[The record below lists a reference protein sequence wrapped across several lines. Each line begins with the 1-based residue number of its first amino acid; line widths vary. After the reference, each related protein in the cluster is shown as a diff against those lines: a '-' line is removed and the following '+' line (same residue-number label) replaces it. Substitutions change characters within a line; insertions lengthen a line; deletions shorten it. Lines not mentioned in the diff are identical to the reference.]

1 MRSGG
6 RGMDFCNCNLV
17 QRKFQFLTAPKR
29 VEDMAATGPQMSN
42 CFVDCKSLSPSSSR
56 STDELFRNKESL
68 GYKLGFVSI
77 VSKSS
82 GGRVINMTPMRVKN
96 IVIML
101 KTPQDSLRKSLAKMT
116 TNTGVEKI
124 ITEASDRLI

>member
-1 MRSGG
+1 
-6 RGMDFCNCNLV
+6 MDFCNYNLV

-42 CFVDCKSLSPSSSR
+42 CKSLSPSSSR